1 MKLLRDQWRNF
12 SLLFLCVTLMACGAN
27 PFKYTE
33 TPAQKAYAIERAYNI
48 VLEGALDIV
57 RSPAVEEWTKSC
69 IRRVEAQTTPVINE
83 LSDAFADYEIV
94 RAQLSQGESSDEKL
108 TIAAANLEDWV
119 RRAEAALSQLATAV
133 GRGGG

>member
-1 MKLLRDQWRNF
+1 MKLLYDRWRNF

-57 RSPAVEEWTKSC
+57 SSPASSPWLKSSIRLVE
-69 IRRVEAQTTPVINE
+69 RQTTPVIDS
-83 LSDAFADYEIV
+83 LSNALAEYEIV

-119 RRAEAALSQLATAV
+119 GQAEAALSQLATAV